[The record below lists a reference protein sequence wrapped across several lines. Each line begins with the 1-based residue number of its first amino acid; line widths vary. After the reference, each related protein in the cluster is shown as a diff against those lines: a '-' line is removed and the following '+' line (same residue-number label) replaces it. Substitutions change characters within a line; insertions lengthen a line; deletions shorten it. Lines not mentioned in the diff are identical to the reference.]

1 MTSTP
6 HNINGLYRTDGRI
19 RTHRGFYI
27 NPFNPDPGAICIEDI
42 AHALTNQCRFAGH
55 THRRF
60 SVAQHSIMVA
70 DSVPTEHKLA
80 ALLHDASEAYLLDIP
95 TPVKSQ
101 LPGYAEAEDRL
112 MSLIAAKF
120 GFNWPLH
127 QAVKEADRNALE
139 WEWHN
144 AVVNDNIE
152 TWDRKSTEEL
162 FIWRFR
168 EFSTLG

>member
-6 HNINGLYRTDGRI
+6 HNTRGLYNTEGRI
-19 RTHRGFYI
+19 RTYSGFYI
-27 NPFNPDPGAICIEDI
+27 DPLNPDPGAIDIRDI

-55 THRRF
+55 TQRRF

-70 DSVPTEHKLA
+70 DSVPQEHKLA

-95 TPVKSQ
+95 TPVKAQ
-101 LPGYAEAEDRL
+101 LSGYMEAEDRL
-112 MSLIAAKF
+112 MQVIAKKF
-120 GFNWPLH
+120 GFAYPLH
-127 QAVKEADRNALE
+127 MSIKAADKNALE

-144 AVVNDNIE
+144 CVVNDNIE

-162 FIWRFR
+162 FLWRFR
-168 EFSTLG
+168 EYSAQ